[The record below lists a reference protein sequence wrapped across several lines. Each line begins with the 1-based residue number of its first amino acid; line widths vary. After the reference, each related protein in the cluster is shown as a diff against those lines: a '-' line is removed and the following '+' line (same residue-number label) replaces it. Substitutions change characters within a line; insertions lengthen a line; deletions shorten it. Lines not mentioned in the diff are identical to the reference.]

1 MASTLRRTRSQLK
14 ALQRDDASDSSDN
27 ENDHKENQPL
37 TPSTPPTPRK
47 RQKISPPMTPTN
59 IRNITKE
66 LAVAQMR
73 SPQRTAERTLYLKSA
88 TAKSNLYQS
97 AKAVFRRTAV
107 PSRLIARDKERQEM
121 MDFWKKHVIGNQPGC
136 LYISGSP
143 GTGKTAMLSEV
154 MRKTDDDILLL
165 RSHQVKMIM
174 INCMSVGEPKGIYTK
189 LVAELAVQRTYSGD
203 AVQQA
208 EKLLNGK
215 KDVLNVV
222 VLDEIDHLIT
232 KEQDV
237 LYKIFEWAS
246 LPSSRLVLI
255 GIANA
260 LDLTDRILPRLR
272 AKNCEPQLLN
282 FNPYQVSDI
291 TAIIKDRLYSL
302 IEDPEDP
309 FAPSPEPTASTPLP
323 LMQPA
328 AVELCARKV
337 AASMGDLRT
346 ALDVCRQAIEMAE
359 IEYKRRSTA
368 VLGEQK
374 QNNHHHGASNELP
387 KVTVAHIMKV
397 LKTVF
402 GNPMVSKLQ
411 QLNMQQKVILGVLMV
426 MRRSAQGAKKDQITL
441 GKFREQYRSL
451 CSSDGDR
458 GCSIS
463 AVSSTELND
472 LLSMT
477 ETAGIITLGKNKE
490 DRLRKIHVNVQET
503 EITQMVD
510 SVPVLKSW
518 MASVIENNTK

>member
-1 MASTLRRTRSQLK
+1 MTTALRRTRSQLK
-14 ALQRDDASDSSDN
+14 DSPRCTNNTSDTSDS
-27 ENDHKENQPL
+27 ENDLKENQPL
-37 TPSTPPTPRK
+37 TPSTPSTPQK
-47 RQKISPPMTPTN
+47 RQKVSPPVTPTP

-66 LAVAQMR
+66 LATAQMQ
-73 SPQRTAERTLYLKSA
+73 SPRKTPDRTFYLKSA
-88 TAKSNLYQS
+88 TSKCNLYQS
-97 AKAVFRRTAV
+97 AKAIFRRTAV
-107 PSRLIARDKERQEM
+107 PSRLIARDAERQQMIE
-121 MDFWKKHVIGNQPGC
+121 FWKQHVIGNKPGC

-154 MRKTDDDILLL
+154 MRKMDDDMMAL
-165 RSHQVKMIM
+165 RNHQVKMVM
-174 INCMSVGEPKGIYTK
+174 VNCMSVGEPKGIYAK
-189 LVAELAVQRTYSGD
+189 LVTEFTGQRTHSGD
-203 AVQQA
+203 VVQQA

-215 KDVLNVV
+215 KNILNVV

-246 LPSSRLVLI
+246 LPASRLVLI

-282 FNPYQVSDI
+282 FNPYQVSEI

-302 IEDPEDP
+302 MEDPEDP
-309 FAPSPEPTASTPLP
+309 FAPPPEPTATTPLP

-359 IEYKRRSTA
+359 MDHKRKNTP

-374 QNNHHHGASNELP
+374 PNNAAPKDQP
-387 KVTVAHIMKV
+387 KVTIAHIMKV

-402 GNPMVSKLQ
+402 GNPTMSKLQ

-426 MRRSAQGAKKDQITL
+426 MGRSARGAKKDQITL
-441 GKFREQYRSL
+441 GKCLMNVSSFANNIELCVHPMEIEAVRSL
-451 CSSDGDR
+451 LCQ
-458 GCSIS
+458 
-463 AVSSTELND
+463 VQNST
-472 LLSMT
+472 T
-477 ETAGIITLGKNKE
+477 YC
-490 DRLRKIHVNVQET
+490 Q
-503 EITQMVD
+503 
-510 SVPVLKSW
+510 
-518 MASVIENNTK
+518 